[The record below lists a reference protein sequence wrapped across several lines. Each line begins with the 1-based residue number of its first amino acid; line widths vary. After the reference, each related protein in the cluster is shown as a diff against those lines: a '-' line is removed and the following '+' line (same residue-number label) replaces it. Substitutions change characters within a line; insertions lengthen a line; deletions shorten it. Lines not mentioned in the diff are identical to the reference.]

1 MCSLSIRS
9 PSVFAALLSATA
21 LGSGATWALPDAQA
35 VESSSLELGAG
46 YAAFPQGGLGLVRA
60 ALTAPLGDRVSGS
73 LIAHSWHAP
82 GLPHQ
87 RFAIGGLSYRRAL
100 NPSFALA
107 PFIQSV
113 LFDGGGALDRRLTAR
128 WSGDRGSPHGAGR
141 VTCRSPIGLKSFV
154 SHPVDRSLTLL
165 GAFDLLLATE
175 AGISWTG
182 WRDQT
187 LRLGLAGTLIRIHHQ
202 AMIFGQQ
209 ITSQVA
215 TAMGSGFW
223 ADRLAHRLVAFQQD
237 YHRTGIQITKN
248 TKLYA
253 CRYLRDDR
261 FVHIPT

>member
-9 PSVFAALLSATA
+9 LSVFVALISATA
-21 LGSGATWALPDAQA
+21 SGSGATWALPDAQA
-35 VESSSLELGAG
+35 VESSSLELGVG

-100 NPSFALA
+100 NPSVALA

-128 WSGDRGSPHGAGR
+128 GGLAIELTSRRWRGDLSLPLVG
-141 VTCRSPIGLKSFV
+141 VKSFV
-154 SHPVDRSLTLL
+154 SHPIDRSLTLL
-165 GAFDLLLATE
+165 GVFDRLLATE
-175 AGISWTG
+175 AGVSWPG

-215 TAMGSGFW
+215 TMGSHSFGLIGW
-223 ADRLAHRLVAFQQD
+223 RILW
-237 YHRTGIQITKN
+237 
-248 TKLYA
+248 
-253 CRYLRDDR
+253 
-261 FVHIPT
+261 